1 MEECNYR
8 QHLNSLE
15 PRGGEWLVVSGGV
28 SESAGRVNKL
38 SELSISRRMKK
49 TLSCIVFCI
58 QLISDIPH
66 VMQSQPETRAMQKS
80 YNQFQHDSTAKVC
93 LAVQFKVSSVHRL
106 IYS

>member
-15 PRGGEWLVVSGGV
+15 PRGGEWLVVSDV
-28 SESAGRVNKL
+28 SDSAGRVNKL
-38 SELSISRRMKK
+38 SKK
-49 TLSCIVFCI
+49 TLSCIVFCF

-66 VMQSQPETRAMQKS
+66 VMQPRPETRTMQKS
-80 YNQFQHDSTAKVC
+80 YNQFQYDSVAKVC
-93 LAVQFKVSSVHRL
+93 LAVQFKVSAVHRL